1 MRTELDA
8 IIEQLSIS
16 DENDCKTLLE
26 NVVTSLVD
34 HVDKYPSR
42 FSNNLMIAAAVIDH
56 LVKSQTRNKGDT

>member
-26 NVVTSLVD
+26 NVVTSLVEYA
-34 HVDKYPSR
+34 DKYPSR
-42 FSNNLMIAAAVIDH
+42 FSNNLMIAAAVIDYH
-56 LVKSQTRNKGDT
+56 VKSQTSNKGDT